1 MILTRPDDVGRLV
14 RQRRSDVGLSQAEL
28 AERAGITRQLLSRF
42 EQAKSDLPMAV
53 ALRLMRELNLSI
65 DVRTREERSGVIEY
79 RVPMLDPSV
88 LDASLTSV
96 RQALTALQTTT
107 PLMSADTLAAVQSAI
122 TSASGSREKTLRA
135 LSTMRPRPEGRED
148 GDARP

>member
-1 MILTRPDDVGRLV
+1 
-14 RQRRSDVGLSQAEL
+14 
-28 AERAGITRQLLSRF
+28 
-42 EQAKSDLPMAV
+42 MAV

-65 DVRTREERSGVIEY
+65 DVRTREERNGVIEY
-79 RVPMLDPSV
+79 RMPMLDPSV

-107 PLMSADTLAAVQSAI
+107 PLISADTLAAVQSAI
-122 TSASGSREKTLRA
+122 TAASGSREKTLRA
-135 LSTMRPRPEGRED
+135 LRTMRARPEARED